1 MRDPLTVS
9 IETKKTAV
17 MGRRKFWFGELGD
30 TFFYLF
36 RILKT
41 GFAYFV
47 LFVSQG
53 LTGQPRLFW
62 VLLWSLG

>member
-1 MRDPLTVS
+1 MKDPLTVS

-53 LTGQPRLFW
+53 LTG
-62 VLLWSLG
+62 